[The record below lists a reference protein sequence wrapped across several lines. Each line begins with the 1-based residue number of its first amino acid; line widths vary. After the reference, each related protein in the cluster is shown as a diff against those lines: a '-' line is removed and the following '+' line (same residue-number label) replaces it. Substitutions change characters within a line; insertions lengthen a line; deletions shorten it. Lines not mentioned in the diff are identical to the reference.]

1 MFAVGGHLGCV
12 FLLQRVVRFLFV
24 GVELVG
30 LEVDDMGG
38 GYSAAGIILSCSLA
52 LNQAVSSNCP
62 GENDILSVNLSG
74 NGCQIKGTPGGWDDA
89 AKEQDALIHFD

>member
-12 FLLQRVVRFLFV
+12 FLFQRIVRCLFV
-24 GVELVG
+24 GGELVD
-30 LEVDDMGG
+30 LEVDDVGG
-38 GYSAAGIILSCSLA
+38 CCFAAGIILSCSLA